1 MTRSTKPTAANGGS
15 AREPAGATP
24 APRARPEGN
33 GAAAP
38 SPLQDGL
45 HAVAAVW
52 FGEIHGRVRRLR
64 EGDAAVGQAA
74 PDLIH
79 DLRIYVR
86 RLCAL
91 SDLLPRPADRQ
102 PLRRALRREVAW
114 AMQPLSRARDW
125 DVFMADVLP
134 RLCEA
139 EPDIDREVSLRRA
152 GARSDVAHA
161 EMYASL
167 RNERFDGM
175 VRLLRER
182 SDEMHA
188 ALAERKPKAL
198 YRALRRRLER
208 WDAALRGRLEAEG
221 QGARREHQTRIEIK
235 RLRYASEALLQL
247 CPSRRLERYAKG
259 LADLQ
264 AALGGTQDLR
274 TAARLAPDTCVSL
287 VTGKL
292 ARQGLDDACRR
303 LRRQAQ
309 AEARKAGR
317 RFLRAPS
324 FWATRKQ
331 GRVARRL
338 AEGAPARLPAAA

>member
-1 MTRSTKPTAANGGS
+1 MTRSTKPTTANGGS
-15 AREPAGATP
+15 ARETAGAKP
-24 APRARPEGN
+24 SSAARPNGN
-33 GAAAP
+33 DAAAP

-45 HAVAAVW
+45 HAVAAIW

-64 EGDAAVGQAA
+64 EGETAVGQAA

-91 SDLLPRPADRQ
+91 SDLLPRPAERQ

-125 DVFMADVLP
+125 DVFMTDVLP

-139 EPDIDREVSLRRA
+139 EPDIDSQVSLRRA
-152 GARSDVAHA
+152 GARSNVAHA

-167 RNERFDGM
+167 RDERFDGM

-182 SDEMHA
+182 SDEMRV

-198 YRALRRRLER
+198 YNAMRRRLGR
-208 WDAALRGRLEAEG
+208 WDAALRGRLESAG
-221 QGARREHQTRIEIK
+221 QGARREHQTRIEVK
-235 RLRYASEALLQL
+235 RLRYATEALLQL
-247 CPSRRLERYAKG
+247 CPSRNLERYAQT
-259 LADLQ
+259 LAGLQ

-274 TAARLAPDTCVSL
+274 TAARLAPDTCISL
-287 VTGKL
+287 STGKL

-303 LRRQAQ
+303 LRRQTQ

-317 RFLRAPS
+317 RFLRSPS
-324 FWATRKQ
+324 FWSGQKQ

-338 AEGAPARLPAAA
+338 AQGTAARLPAAA